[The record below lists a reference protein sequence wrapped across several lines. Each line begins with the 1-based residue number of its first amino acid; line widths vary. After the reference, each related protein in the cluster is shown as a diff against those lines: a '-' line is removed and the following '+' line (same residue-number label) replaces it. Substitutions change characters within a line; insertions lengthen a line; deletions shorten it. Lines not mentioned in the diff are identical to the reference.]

1 MASRTSIITSSKF
14 CNHIADVRHPEGKE
28 RIHTL
33 LELFSSEDFHDIPK
47 LVPIEATWDQIQNVH
62 DTAYTEDLQERLLDV
77 PDSGLVAIDA
87 DTMASGQT
95 LHCARLAAGSV
106 CQAVDLVMK
115 DMYDHIF
122 CAVRPPGHHAEPNSA
137 MGFCFFNNVAIG
149 AMHAITHHFLKKV
162 AIIDFDV
169 HHGNGTETIAK
180 KESSILYVSSHQYP
194 LFPMTGRPEPAF
206 PNILNIPL
214 AEGTGSEEFRA
225 VYQDKVFPA
234 ISDFRPDLIMIS
246 AGFDAHMDDP
256 LAGLELDEEDY
267 EWVTDELCKLAAT
280 HCKNRVISC
289 LEGGYDLDVLE
300 EATAAHLSSLA
311 K

>member
-1 MASRTSIITSSKF
+1 MASNTAIITSLEF
-14 CNHIADVRHPEGKE
+14 CKHISDLQHPEGKQ
-28 RIHTL
+28 RIHAL
-33 LELFSSEDFHDIPK
+33 LDLFSSDDFSNIPK
-47 LVPIEATWDQIQNVH
+47 LSPEEATWEQIEYAH
-62 DTAYTEDLQERLLDV
+62 DRQYIEDLLDRLEDV

-95 LHCARLAAGSV
+95 LYCARLAAGAA
-106 CQAVDLVMK
+106 CQAVDLAVEGT
-115 DMYDHIF
+115 YDHIF
-122 CAVRPPGHHAEPNSA
+122 CAIRPPGHHAEPNTA

-149 AMHAITHHFLKKV
+149 ALHALEHHFLKKV

-180 KESSILYVSSHQYP
+180 RNPSILYVSSHQYP
-194 LFPMTGRPEPAF
+194 LFPMTGRPDPAF

-214 AEGTGSEEFRA
+214 AEGTGSQEFRA
-225 VYQDKVFPA
+225 IYQDKVFPA
-234 ISDFRPDLIMIS
+234 IADFRPELILIS

-267 EWVTDELCKLAAT
+267 EWITDELCKLAAT
-280 HCKNRVISC
+280 HCKNRVVSC
-289 LEGGYDLDVLE
+289 LEGGYDLDVLQ